1 MLLWIIVAAWFICG
15 IFSNVLTKKTKL
27 SFSYRLLL
35 LLEGA
40 IGLVFLI
47 IFREEINK

>member
-1 MLLWIIVAAWFICG
+1 MLLWIVAAWFICG
-15 IFSNVLTKKTKL
+15 ILSNVLTKKTKL

-40 IGLVFLI
+40 IGLIFLM
-47 IFREEINK
+47 IFKEEMNK